1 MPIRPENKA
10 RYPKD
15 WKQISLRIL
24 QFTARQCW
32 SASDIARTVSK
43 RISNA
48 LMRAGDRAWAASD
61 KARKS

>member
-1 MPIRPENKA
+1 MIRV
-10 RYPKD
+10 RFF
-15 WKQISLRIL
+15 

-32 SASDIARTVSK
+32 SASDIARPVSK

-61 KARKS
+61 KARNS